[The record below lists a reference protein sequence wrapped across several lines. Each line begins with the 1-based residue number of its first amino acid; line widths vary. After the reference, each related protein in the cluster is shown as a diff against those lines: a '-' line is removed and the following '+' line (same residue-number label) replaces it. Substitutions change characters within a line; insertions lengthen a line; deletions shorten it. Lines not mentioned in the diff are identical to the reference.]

1 MNKKPTLVQQTSAED
16 MALYQAGSL
25 SHFIDKF
32 KVLPE
37 IGQRVLLQ
45 TDTSELEATVCFVRK
60 LEGINVLYTVVGFS
74 RTSPFQA
81 RVEACVR
88 VLQQHILPDSKTSDK
103 DALSEIYS
111 ILDNAAIVAELK
123 AVDSMVLNLG
133 TGSLEKE
140 VPAQSS

>member
-16 MALYQAGSL
+16 MALYQAGTL

-60 LEGINVLYTVVGFS
+60 LDGINALYTVVGFKAS
-74 RTSPFQA
+74 
-81 RVEACVR
+81 
-88 VLQQHILPDSKTSDK
+88 
-103 DALSEIYS
+103 
-111 ILDNAAIVAELK
+111 AAGGDV
-123 AVDSMVLNLG
+123 VLNLG
-133 TGSLEKE
+133 TGNLEKE
-140 VPAQSS
+140 VSDQLS